1 MRQKPLPIR
10 SDIRL
15 RRRETLDLIY
25 KIMETVLP
33 FSFMQFDFMKNALL
47 AVLLLTPLFG
57 MLGTMAVNNKMA
69 FFSDALG
76 HSALTGIAIGVVLG
90 IGNPIVCMV
99 IFGILF
105 GLGIRKV
112 KSSAKASSDTVISV
126 FSSAS
131 IAIGIVILS
140 QNGGFAKFS
149 SYLIGDILTVSPS
162 YVKILAVVLIATYIV
177 WYFLFNKLLL
187 TSINPSL
194 SASRGIKN
202 AVVENIFVV
211 LLATVVMLSIKQV
224 GILTI
229 NSLLILPA
237 ASARN
242 IASNSRQYHISATII
257 AMVCGVLGLILSF
270 YMNTSA
276 GASMVILLAVV
287 YFATYLKA
295 KA

>member
-1 MRQKPLPIR
+1 M
-10 SDIRL
+10 
-15 RRRETLDLIY
+15 DLIY
-25 KIMETVLP
+25 KTIETVLP
-33 FSFMQFDFMKNALL
+33 FSFTQFDFMKNALL

-76 HSALTGIAIGVVLG
+76 HSALTGIAIGAVLG
-90 IGNPIVCMV
+90 IENPIICMLV
-99 IFGILF
+99 FGILF

-112 KSSAKASSDTVISV
+112 KSGAKASSDTVISV
-126 FSSAS
+126 FSSVS

-162 YVKILAVVLIATYIV
+162 YVKILAAVLIISYIV

-194 SASRGIKN
+194 SASRGIRN
-202 AVVENIFVV
+202 AAAENAFVI
-211 LLATVVMLSIKQV
+211 LLAAAVMLSIKQV

-237 ASARN
+237 AAARN
-242 IASNSRQYHISATII
+242 IASNSRQYHILSTVI
-257 AMVCGVLGLILSF
+257 AMVCGVLGLIISF
-270 YMNTSA
+270 YINTAA
-276 GASMVILLAVV
+276 GASMVILLAAV

>member
-1 MRQKPLPIR
+1 M
-10 SDIRL
+10 
-15 RRRETLDLIY
+15 DLIY

-162 YVKILAVVLIATYIV
+162 YVKILAVILIATYIV

-202 AVVENIFVV
+202 AVVENVFVI

>member
-1 MRQKPLPIR
+1 M
-10 SDIRL
+10 
-15 RRRETLDLIY
+15 DLIY

-131 IAIGIVILS
+131 IAIGIVMLS

>member
-1 MRQKPLPIR
+1 M
-10 SDIRL
+10 
-15 RRRETLDLIY
+15 DLIY

-69 FFSDALG
+69 FFPDALG